1 MDNAGNNEHRSP
13 VRLRTSP
20 LARAVAGGALV
31 LAATLTLSA
40 MPHQQ
45 ASAATLV
52 SSPSES
58 PANLSFGADHTA
70 ISALDVQQ
78 AQTAKPLAKV
88 QAAPASTRKPITV
101 KKFTPDPVVAST
113 PVKAATTTTTT
124 HHRSSSSSASAGPIV
139 NYSGQS
145 PRAIAQGLLASYG
158 WGQSQMPCLN
168 SLWNR
173 ESGWNVHAANP
184 SGAYG
189 IPQALPGS
197 KMSSAGPDWANN
209 PTTQIKWGL
218 GYIKSMYGSPCGAWG
233 HSQSTGWY

>member
-1 MDNAGNNEHRSP
+1 

-20 LARAVAGGALV
+20 LTRAVAGGALA

-40 MPHQQ
+40 VPHQQ
-45 ASAATLV
+45 AAAAPLV
-52 SSPSES
+52 STQSVAPT
-58 PANLSFGADHTA
+58 ALSYSAGHTTV

-78 AQTAKPLAKV
+78 VKTSEPTAKVK
-88 QAAPASTRKPITV
+88 AAPASTRKAITV
-101 KKFTPDPVVAST
+101 KKFTPDPVKVKAVAKSTTTRSTSSYSSPKAST
-113 PVKAATTTTTT
+113 ASVGKAVT
-124 HHRSSSSSASAGPIV
+124 
-139 NYSGQS
+139 YSGSS
-145 PRAIAQGLLASYG
+145 PRAIASGLLSSYG
-158 WGQSQMPCLN
+158 WGANQMSCLN

-173 ESGWNVHAANP
+173 ESGWNVHAANA

>member
-1 MDNAGNNEHRSP
+1 
-13 VRLRTSP
+13 VRLSTSP
-20 LARAVAGGALV
+20 LTRAVAGGALV

-40 MPHQQ
+40 VPHQQ
-45 ASAATLV
+45 AAAATLV
-52 SSPSES
+52 AAPSDS
-58 PANLSFGADHTA
+58 PADLSFGSDHTVIA
-70 ISALDVQQ
+70 ALDVQQ
-78 AQTAKPLAKV
+78 AKASKPVAKV
-88 QAAPASTRKPITV
+88 KAAPASVRKPITV
-101 KKFTPDPVVAST
+101 KKFTPDPVVVRT
-113 PVKAATTTTTT
+113 PAKTTTTTT
-124 HHRSSSSSASAGPIV
+124 STSHRSSSSAASAGPIV

-145 PRAIAQGLLASYG
+145 PRAIAQSLLGGYG

-173 ESGWNVHAANP
+173 ESGWNVHAANA